1 MLFAWK
7 CKQGVS
13 TRQCACVLWRIKKQA
28 NNQKNEYGL
37 GTGVAE
43 NEKTCLAVHC
53 GAKAIE
59 LKKEMTA
66 AELDREADLLVT
78 LETIKQA
85 VDNGELDAQIEAM
98 SGAVKND

>member
-1 MLFAWK
+1 
-7 CKQGVS
+7 
-13 TRQCACVLWRIKKQA
+13 
-28 NNQKNEYGL
+28 
-37 GTGVAE
+37 
-43 NEKTCLAVHC
+43 
-53 GAKAIE
+53 
-59 LKKEMTA
+59 MTA

>member
-1 MLFAWK
+1 M
-7 CKQGVS
+7 
-13 TRQCACVLWRIKKQA
+13 
-28 NNQKNEYGL
+28 
-37 GTGVAE
+37 
-43 NEKTCLAVHC
+43 HC